1 VRLPALGG
9 GRCRFHCASFFV
21 RVSSSL
27 RSLPQSRKC
36 AEPRECYGGPA
47 EAAGIRRGNI
57 IISFNG
63 IPIKESHELPA
74 IVARTPVGE
83 RAKVTVIRD
92 GRERTFAV
100 TIGELPRPPPTTDRK
115 DRREERWGL
124 TVTNILPE
132 IASRCRF
139 EQGQEGVVVIAVER
153 DSSAA
158 GAGVSR
164 LAM

>member
-1 VRLPALGG
+1 
-9 GRCRFHCASFFV
+9 
-21 RVSSSL
+21 
-27 RSLPQSRKC
+27 
-36 AEPRECYGGPA
+36 
-47 EAAGIRRGNI
+47 
-57 IISFNG
+57 
-63 IPIKESHELPA
+63 LPA

-100 TIGELPRPPPTTDRK
+100 TIGELPSRPPTTDRK

-132 IASRCRF
+132 IASRFRF
-139 EQGQEGVVVIAVER
+139 EPGQEGVVVIAVER

-158 GAGVSR
+158 GAGIQVGDVIEEVSR
-164 LAM
+164 QAIRSLEDFDKPMAAAMDSDRILLLIRRGDFSSYRVLRKRD